1 MINKRLRD
9 QFDDLLED
17 VLAAM
22 PSWIN
27 ELVDEVP
34 LVVDDYP
41 TPEILNRMGIQHRQ
55 QLCGLYTG
63 IPLTERSV
71 WQSGTL
77 PDRIMIYREGILN
90 AAANQ
95 GGQVTPD
102 SLREQIRI
110 TVLHELGHHHG
121 LDEDDLTELGYG

>member
-1 MINKRLRD
+1 MIDTQLRN
-9 QFDDLLED
+9 QFDNLLEE
-17 VLAAM
+17 VLAELPA
-22 PSWIN
+22 WIL

-41 TPEILNRMGIQHRQ
+41 TAEVLTSTGIRHRY

-71 WQSGTL
+71 MQSGVL
-77 PDRIMIYREGILN
+77 PDRVMLYREGIIN
-90 AAANQ
+90 AAADRR
-95 GGQVTPD
+95 GHVSPD
-102 SLREQIRI
+102 ALREQIRI

-121 LDEDDLTELGYG
+121 LDEDDLKELGYG